1 MGDDPQENVHALAWE
16 LEGQL
21 RQPGDDADELARQI
35 LDTMPDVVADE
46 RVIKLLVDLAKRKP
60 LVAASL
66 LLHIARAAQTV
77 RDTTTRRSSWA
88 S

>member
-46 RVIKLLVDLAKRKP
+46 RMIKLLVDLAKRKP

-66 LLHIARAAQTV
+66 LLHIALLPKLCGG
-77 RDTTTRRSSWA
+77 TTTCGSSWA